1 MWIPLQPV
9 PVAEEGGTGLVYADA
24 SHRDTALKFWKL
36 PEEDLLERYNFS
48 DHGAF
53 ELGDVAVHHG
63 W

>member
-1 MWIPLQPV
+1 M